1 MKKFLIILT
10 AMVTSA
16 TASQAA
22 PTDSVVVVTN
32 TKFNTTRMNEGE
44 YILSKR
50 AARTLAAAQLD
61 IKAALKAV
69 QAIKRPVI
77 VKKKPIRVLRT
88 VPQRAHAVDA
98 TLKKHM
104 DRDTLPNEDRD

>member
-1 MKKFLIILT
+1 M
-10 AMVTSA
+10 AASVT
-16 TASQAA
+16 TSQAA
-22 PTDSVVVVTN
+22 PTDSVVVTG

-50 AARTLAAAQLD
+50 AARTLAATQLD

-69 QAIKRPVI
+69 QVIKRPVI

-88 VPQRAHAVDA
+88 VPQHAHAVDS

-104 DRDTLPNEDRD
+104 DKDTLPGEDRD